1 MCSGLFRHHVQISFS
16 IKNKTLFE
24 KRFIGTEVFKLQNIL
39 WVVARTLLV
48 AFTILIS
55 WNVDVKWH
63 ETKSQL
69 LISVIIIRL
78 FYNKKMRKKVFYK
91 GFRGTSVCM
100 CMCVCVLSLIVS
112 PSTPQQKHHQHK
124 AKVRRGGNLL
134 NTVYRDLVHVCECVR
149 GWIYLSRETPIH
161 NQHYIHV
168 HEQSSRL

>member
-1 MCSGLFRHHVQISFS
+1 MNHIVSSSTYVVSCIHHFDS
-16 IKNKTLFE
+16 L
-24 KRFIGTEVFKLQNIL
+24 
-39 WVVARTLLV
+39 
-48 AFTILIS
+48 
-55 WNVDVKWH
+55 NVDVKWH

-100 CMCVCVLSLIVS
+100 CMCVCVLSLIVL
-112 PSTPQQKHHQHK
+112 PSTSQQKHHQHK
-124 AKVRRGGNLL
+124 VTVRRGKNLL
-134 NTVYRDLVHVCECVR
+134 NTVYWDLVHVCECVR